1 MQSKSENACQHCFLK
16 KYQYKH
22 LSFLNR
28 QPFSELKN
36 AYFKYI
42 SSFHSLKKCKT
53 ILKPTIKSNYA
64 LQRACWIKDQNINI
78 FNIFIALFVFFL
90 VNLSFH
96 LFSYPL
102 LHEELKDVTSLSS
115 GFHDF

>member
-53 ILKPTIKSNYA
+53 ILKEVNISIYIQQYLSA
-64 LQRACWIKDQNINI
+64 GRAN
-78 FNIFIALFVFFL
+78 
-90 VNLSFH
+90 
-96 LFSYPL
+96 
-102 LHEELKDVTSLSS
+102 
-115 GFHDF
+115 

>member
-36 AYFKYI
+36 AYFKCI
-42 SSFHSLKKCKT
+42 SSFHSLKMQYNTQRSK
-53 ILKPTIKSNYA
+53 ISIYIKQYLSA
-64 LQRACWIKDQNINI
+64 GRAN
-78 FNIFIALFVFFL
+78 
-90 VNLSFH
+90 
-96 LFSYPL
+96 
-102 LHEELKDVTSLSS
+102 
-115 GFHDF
+115 